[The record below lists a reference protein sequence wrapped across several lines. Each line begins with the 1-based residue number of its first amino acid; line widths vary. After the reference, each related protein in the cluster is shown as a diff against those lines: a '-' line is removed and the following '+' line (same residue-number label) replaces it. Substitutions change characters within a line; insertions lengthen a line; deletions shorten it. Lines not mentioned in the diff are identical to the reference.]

1 MQAFNLSTQE
11 RRQRQEDIYE
21 FEVSLIYIV
30 RPSQKKNV
38 ILARLQMLFISK
50 KKKERKKNQYYHLI
64 QNKLFFPY
72 KNQYYHLKSVNLSL
86 HVGSSAHQVVRGSK
100 KVDGSAPTKK
110 SSKTVLIQQWNSRL
124 DTSYVFRHMHLWAH
138 GLQVLTSLPFLR
150 EYST

>member
-11 RRQRQEDIYE
+11 RRQRQQDIYE
-21 FEVSLIYIV
+21 FQVSLIYIV
-30 RPSQKKNV
+30 RPSQKKK
-38 ILARLQMLFISK
+38 MLYQQDYKCSLSRK
-50 KKKERKKNQYYHLI
+50 KKKKNQYYHLI

-72 KNQYYHLKSVNLSL
+72 KNQYYHLKSVNLPL

-110 SSKTVLIQQWNSRL
+110 SSKTVLIQQRNSRL

>member
-11 RRQRQEDIYE
+11 RRQRQQDIYE
-21 FEVSLIYIV
+21 FQVSLIYIV
-30 RPSQKKNV
+30 RPSQKKKKCYT
-38 ILARLQMLFISK
+38 SK
-50 KKKERKKNQYYHLI
+50 ITNALYLEKKKKNQYYHLI

-72 KNQYYHLKSVNLSL
+72 KNQYYHLKSVNLPL

-110 SSKTVLIQQWNSRL
+110 SSKTVLIQQRNSRL

-150 EYST
+150 EY